1 MGLKFNE
8 QSEKALFIYKPNPLV
23 PHSFQI
29 FMFKKEKQEYEPVGD
44 YTVIDTREDLDITTK
59 RLGNIVSL
67 LNGKKDL
74 TKLGNLTRKRLLFNI
89 VPKRSETDPT
99 KIIFRNHDGKGISE
113 ENAVLTIEKGVLHES
128 KLPKTDG

>member
-23 PHSFQI
+23 PHSYQI
-29 FMFKKEKQEYEPVGD
+29 FMHKKNKADYEPVGD
-44 YTVIDTREDLDITTK
+44 YTVIDTSEDTDITVK
-59 RLGNIVSL
+59 RLGNIIAL

-99 KIIFRNHDGKGISE
+99 KIIFRSHDGKGVSV
-113 ENAVLTIEKGVLHES
+113 ENAVLTLEEGVFHES
-128 KLPKTDG
+128 KFT